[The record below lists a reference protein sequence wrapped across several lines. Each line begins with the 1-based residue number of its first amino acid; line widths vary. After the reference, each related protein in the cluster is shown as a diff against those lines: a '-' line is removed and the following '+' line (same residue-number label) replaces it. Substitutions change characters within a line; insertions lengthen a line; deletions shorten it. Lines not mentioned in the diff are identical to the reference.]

1 MFRWSTDASLIAELT
16 PAGTGYGVAGLD
28 RLQDELDTYAGVG
41 LFVDADRP
49 DASAYLGVLLDA
61 VYDDDA
67 AVIWPAS

>member
-1 MFRWSTDASLIAELT
+1 MA
-16 PAGTGYGVAGLD
+16 PG

-41 LFVDADRP
+41 LFGDADTP
-49 DASAYLGVLLDA
+49 DASAYLGDLLDA